1 MTLRVCAPDIFS
13 GDAVGNHCI
22 GFVRMAE
29 RLGMPAEM
37 YASGF
42 DEGTHGV
49 RPLDALFDEVARD
62 DVVLLSYSIFDPYL
76 ERILALDCRKICYFH
91 GVTDPQLL
99 RALEP
104 RTAQLCEQA
113 LAQLPLLARFDMVV
127 ANSLNTAQSLAGNV
141 AASAI
146 RIVPPVFPD
155 MYVFRREPPHKSRKR
170 PAPNLL
176 MVGRVVPHKRIEDGI
191 GILALLKQC
200 EFNATLSIVGSTPNY
215 DYLKFLINHARS
227 LGVLEQVDFK
237 GMLDDAD
244 LFECYESTNG
254 LLAMSRHEGF
264 CVPVLEA
271 MHYGKPVFVRGGTAA
286 HEICPPDCVFDA
298 EAELATWVA
307 PLMQRLGQ
315 AGGRCSVD
323 MDYVKHADGVLQR
336 ASDEVWST
344 IFAAI
349 GVASAAARS
358 PARPHAAVAA
368 ALHVAKK

>member
-29 RLGMPAEM
+29 RLGMTAEL

-42 DEGTHGV
+42 EEGTNGV

-76 ERILALDCRKICYFH
+76 ERIIALDCKKICYFH

-104 RTAQLCEQA
+104 RTAQLCEKA
-113 LAQLPLLARFDMVV
+113 LAQLPLLADFDTVV
-127 ANSLNTAQSLAGNV
+127 ANSRSTAASLAGIV
-141 AASAI
+141 AADAI
-146 RIVPPVFPD
+146 KVVPPIFPD
-155 MYVFRREPPHKSRKR
+155 MYVFQREGPRKGRKR
-170 PAPNLL
+170 HEPNLL

-191 GILALLKQC
+191 EILSLLKQHA
-200 EFNATLSIVGSTPNY
+200 FGATLSIVGSTPNY
-215 DYLKFLINHARS
+215 DYLKFLINHARR
-227 LGVLEQVDFK
+227 LGVLEQIDFK

-244 LFECYESTNG
+244 LFECYESTNA

-286 HEICPPDCVFDA
+286 QEICPPDCVFDTH
-298 EAELATWVA
+298 AELAAWIPVI
-307 PLMQRLGQ
+307 MERLGQ
-315 AGGRCSVD
+315 NHGRSPID
-323 MDYVKHADGVLQR
+323 AAFVKHADGVLQR
-336 ASDEVWST
+336 ASDEVWRD
-344 IFAAI
+344 IFI
-349 GVASAAARS
+349 GAGVVVTSAPARSRASAAGVSATKR
-358 PARPHAAVAA
+358 
-368 ALHVAKK
+368 